1 MLQRI
6 RDKSSGWIAYL
17 ILGAV
22 IITMAFFGLEA
33 YFSPKIETYAAKV
46 EGPATFWIFG
56 KQEREISQE
65 EFRRRFEQARQE
77 AEARAAADKGAAVDG
92 LCLSHDLRF

>member
-56 KQEREISQE
+56 KQEREISQD
-65 EFRRRFEQARQE
+65 EFRRRYRSLPRSRQA
-77 AEARAAADKGAAVDG
+77 DVDQ
-92 LCLSHDLRF
+92 LRLFLGMGGMASAF